1 VLQIQSKIDFWMEY
15 NRICSLS
22 CEIFVSQTYF
32 EDATK
37 ANTAS
42 THHYSVVTVR
52 RTRCT
57 VSATETAVTT
67 TRRPNTT
74 SRTSLYD
81 CLHEERIRTR
91 LTCFALIGCVRLKLG
106 RLCRRVLENPVL
118 VTPER
123 TTMDAVKGVFT
134 TATRLNSISAWVASY
149 RNVHRLGSVE
159 LCRYKRY

>member
-1 VLQIQSKIDFWMEY
+1 MNFWLEY
-15 NRICSLS
+15 NRIYSLS
-22 CEIFVSQTYF
+22 CEIFVLQTYF

-81 CLHEERIRTR
+81 CLHEERIKTR
-91 LTCFALIGCVRLKLG
+91 LTCFAHITCAQLKLG

-123 TTMDAVKGVFT
+123 TTMDAVKGCLQQRLDSTRYRLELRRIEMCIDLVRLSCVAIN
-134 TATRLNSISAWVASY
+134 AT
-149 RNVHRLGSVE
+149 
-159 LCRYKRY
+159 K